1 MTGQPKGHT
10 LFVYTTC
17 TGDIRHLL
25 RDLQRACNTME
36 ETNERSTEQWDR
48 KICNEDMGGG
58 GLNVPPY
65 SVYECRIYTVSQT
78 DESLNI
84 FSNMNYGV
92 TF

>member
-1 MTGQPKGHT
+1 
-10 LFVYTTC
+10 
-17 TGDIRHLL
+17 
-25 RDLQRACNTME
+25 ME
-36 ETNERSTEQWDR
+36 ETNTPIGRSAMKTWE
-48 KICNEDMGGG
+48 K

-92 TF
+92 TFWLFNICMDMYIGL